1 MGASKMSNS
10 IIIDNDNKNRL
21 QLERIVCIMRTVHD
35 LLKGH
40 TAAASVILRRSRMVA
55 CFIFLPSVIT
65 GFHAPRPSA
74 FFSPLYR
81 CAGFFNFRF
90 ASSIARS

>member
-1 MGASKMSNS
+1 MSNS
-10 IIIDNDNKNRL
+10 LIIENDNKNRL
-21 QLERIVCIMRTVHD
+21 QLERIVCIIRTVQGF
-35 LLKGH
+35 LTGH

-74 FFSPLYR
+74 FFSSLYR